1 MTSCTWN
8 GVSGDWNNG
17 SNWTP
22 SGGPPTSSDSAVIN
36 GTATDTITIDTADVA
51 NSLILDDPN
60 ATVDDITPWR
70 FPSGSSALT
79 LSSTFIL
86 SAGTFIL
93 GSGGLD
99 ANGAISGGTIIVAG
113 GTFVCNGG
121 SLNGLTYDGTL
132 DLSENDANIALNGS
146 TVNGTIND
154 TGEQSDLNFNTITT
168 LNNTTINLGNNEGST
183 SLIGINGAGGGLDS
197 GIERCSQRE
206 RIRRVWFRPTNR
218 QRPQPRGYQPDGKRQ
233 PSHL

>member
-1 MTSCTWN
+1 MTSYTWN
-8 GVSGDWNNG
+8 GVSGDWNNA
-17 SNWTP
+17 NDWTP
-22 SGGPPTSSDSAVIN
+22 AGGPPTSSDSATIN
-36 GTATDTITIDTADVA
+36 GTATTTITIDTADAA

-60 ATVDDITPWR
+60 ATIDDITPWQ
-70 FPSGSSALT
+70 FPSGSSTLQ

-121 SLNGLTYDGTL
+121 SLNGVTYDGTL
-132 DLSENDANIALNGS
+132 DLSENNATVELNGS

-154 TGEQSDLNFNTITT
+154 TG
-168 LNNTTINLGNNEGST
+168 GNAVISPLT
-183 SLIGINGAGGGLDS
+183 QA
-197 GIERCSQRE
+197 
-206 RIRRVWFRPTNR
+206 RR
-218 QRPQPRGYQPDGKRQ
+218 
-233 PSHL
+233 